1 MSSPVSGLHFR
12 VRRKWAEY
20 LAEQAES
27 HVSKLCAS
35 SSDELGIG
43 IGMVTVMGIT
53 AKLFDLTTRSAIIE
67 GVKEQLCA
75 LEDALMSDGEAVSL
89 SREVGPAFKRDLEG
103 AGVSAEDA
111 CAVM

>member
-1 MSSPVSGLHFR
+1 MSA
-12 VRRKWAEY
+12 RRCFCSWRSVAPMEE
-20 LAEQAES
+20 LA
-27 HVSKLCAS
+27 
-35 SSDELGIG
+35 G
-43 IGMVTVMGIT
+43 
-53 AKLFDLTTRSAIIE
+53 RSRPSNADIDYAAATWHE
-67 GVKEQLCA
+67 RVKEQLCA